1 MNTIERELGREIAPN
16 KPHLQQALAMLEL
29 STEPMDTYDEA
40 SLTQQWRKINLKY
53 HPNRPGGNSTHLAKC
68 QLAYQ
73 SLLQSYRNTVS
84 AAPKTSSIIPPFV
97 SQPSYKQTSLAK
109 VSSSL
114 PPAYKIA
121 LHDGL
126 HKLVLSLKVNVVDL
140 LLGRPVHFKHID
152 GKTYKIQSAQGK
164 WGGWAELPRLGLSPI
179 SNAQQPGEV
188 VSTEPGPLI
197 VILQPLFPTKVP
209 TKAIE
214 LIKQGIEIAHA
225 EDAQSEIVQ
234 DWMPALTM

>member
-1 MNTIERELGREIAPN
+1 MNTIERGLGERIAPS

-29 STEPMDTYDEA
+29 STDSMETYDEA
-40 SLTQQWRKINLKY
+40 TITKQWRKINLKY
-53 HPNRPGGNSTHLAKC
+53 HPNRPGGSSIHLAKC
-68 QLAYQ
+68 QSACQ
-73 SLLQSYRNTVS
+73 SLLQAYRNTVS
-84 AAPKTSSIIPPFV
+84 VDPKTSAISPSLV
-97 SQPSYKQTSLAK
+97 SQPSYMQTSLAK
-109 VSSSL
+109 VSRSL

-140 LLGRPVHFKHID
+140 LMGKPVYFKHID
-152 GKTYKIQSAQGK
+152 GKTYKIQSSQGQ

-179 SNAQQPGEV
+179 LNAQSPGEV
-188 VSTEPGPLI
+188 VSTEQGPLI

-209 TKAIE
+209 ITAIE

-225 EDAQSEIVQ
+225 ENAQSEIVQ

>member
-16 KPHLQQALAMLEL
+16 KPRLQQALAMLEL

-73 SLLQSYRNTVS
+73 SLLQAYRDEVS
-84 AAPKTSSIIPPFV
+84 AGPSTTANTQLLPCHSSFTKKSPPDI
-97 SQPSYKQTSLAK
+97 SN
-109 VSSSL
+109 SL

-121 LHDGL
+121 LHDGH

-179 SNAQQPGEV
+179 SNAQQPGEI

>member
-1 MNTIERELGREIAPN
+1 MNTIERGLGGEIAPN
-16 KPHLQQALAMLEL
+16 KPHLQHALATLEL
-29 STEPMDTYDEA
+29 STDSMDTYNEV

-53 HPNRPGGNSTHLAKC
+53 HPNRPGGSSTHLAKC
-68 QLAYQ
+68 QSAYQ
-73 SLLQSYRNTVS
+73 SLLQSYRNGTS
-84 AAPKTSSIIPPFV
+84 CGPKTRVMNPPLI
-97 SQPSYKQTSLAK
+97 SQSSLAK
-109 VSSSL
+109 ASNSL

-140 LLGRPVHFKHID
+140 LLGKPVYFKHID
-152 GKTYKIQSAQGK
+152 GKTYKIQSSQGQ

-179 SNAQQPGEV
+179 SNAQPPGEV
-188 VSTEPGPLI
+188 VSNEPGPLI

-209 TKAIE
+209 TEAIE
-214 LIKQGIEIAHA
+214 LIKQGIEIAYS
-225 EDAQSEIVQ
+225 DNAQSEIVQ